1 MPASATSVRAAGSGG
16 GGGGGGAWMPLGGE
30 DVAVPW
36 GAGQMS
42 ASLEFRLVVPMNAL
56 PAGAAVAATASQA
69 VTYTVT
75 YGAPP
80 E

>member
-1 MPASATSVRAAGSGG
+1 MPASATSVRAAGS
-16 GGGGGGAWMPLGGE
+16 GGGGGAWMPLGGE